1 MISFLSVSKRLSDD
15 FELKNVN
22 LSFEKGTTTALIGS
36 SGSGKST
43 VLRLLSA
50 LIAPDHGSIMVDGQN
65 IFQMDLPVYRQKLG
79 FMVQQG
85 GLFPHLSVEA
95 NVLIV
100 GRYLKRDRDFLQDR
114 LESLC
119 KLVSLPLKM
128 MSRYPQELSG
138 GQRQRVG
145 LMRALLLDPE
155 ILLLD
160 EPLGALDPIV
170 RHDLQQELSV
180 LFAQL
185 QKTVLLVTHDL
196 NEAQLL
202 AKHLVLMDQGAVVQD
217 GVMADFMNN
226 PSTPY
231 VTRFISAWRQETF
244 AQASCAS

>member
-50 LIAPDHGSIMVDGQN
+50 LIAPDQGSIMVDGQN

-202 AKHLVLMDQGAVVQD
+202 AKHLVLMDQGSVVQD

-226 PSTPY
+226 PSAPY

>member
-170 RHDLQQELSV
+170 RHDLQQELSI

-185 QKTVLLVTHDL
+185 KKTVLLVTHDL

-202 AKHLVLMDQGAVVQD
+202 AKHLVLMDQGSVVQD

>member
-170 RHDLQQELSV
+170 RHDLQQELRV

>member
-50 LIAPDHGSIMVDGQN
+50 LIAPDQGSIMVDGQN

-170 RHDLQQELSV
+170 RHDLQQELSI

-185 QKTVLLVTHDL
+185 KKTVLLVTHDL

-202 AKHLVLMDQGAVVQD
+202 AKHLVLMDQGSVVQD

-231 VTRFISAWRQETF
+231 VTRFISAWRQENF